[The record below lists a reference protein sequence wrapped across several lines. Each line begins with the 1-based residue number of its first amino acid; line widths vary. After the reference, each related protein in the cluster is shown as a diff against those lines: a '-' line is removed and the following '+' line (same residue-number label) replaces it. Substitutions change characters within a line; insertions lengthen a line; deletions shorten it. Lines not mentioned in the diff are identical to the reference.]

1 MNKLPRSIQNSIDEL
16 SRLPGIGPKSAARLV
31 FYLLSKPDSF
41 IEELSCA
48 IGNLKKNLKVCSN
61 CYNYTEQD
69 PCLICSSDRQKN
81 KICIVEDPLDVI
93 ALERAGFDGVYH
105 VLGGIISP
113 VNGIGPEQIRIEQ
126 LVEKLKASGEKTEII
141 LATNPS
147 IEGEATAAYICKR
160 IEGCN
165 VKVTQLARGL
175 PVGGELEYADELTLS
190 RSLEGR
196 KDF

>member
-1 MNKLPRSIQNSIDEL
+1 MSKLPRSIQNPIDEL

-41 IEELSCA
+41 IEELSGSVA
-48 IGNLKKNLKVCSN
+48 NLKKDLKVCSE
-61 CYNYTEQD
+61 CYNYAEED
-69 PCLICSSDRQKN
+69 PCFICTSDRMRS
-81 KICIVEDPLDVI
+81 KICVVEDPLDVI
-93 ALERAGFDGVYH
+93 ALERTGFDGVYH

-126 LVEKLKASGEKTEII
+126 LVRKLRDRQDATEII

-147 IEGEATAAYICKR
+147 IEGEATAAYICQR
-160 IEGCN
+160 IEGLD

-175 PVGGELEYADELTLS
+175 PVGADLEYADELTLS

>member
-41 IEELSCA
+41 IEELSGA